1 MLKVPAF
8 RTVDGVTVYA
18 DDTLWHRFYPVAD
31 QPRVRLDADGQP
43 VFLLVKYA
51 LSDEELARNP
61 TLPRGG
67 GYLNVD
73 VVFELDDAQRE
84 AVRANLHRREGRQ
97 ESYSSSLPTGTPRAR
112 RVTLTPRVFSPCA
125 MTWAVVSPSA
135 VKLVARITSRTTRS
149 PCSVASMRSNSF
161 CRPISRGPTPSSG
174 LSLPISTKYRPL

>member
-73 VVFELDDAQRE
+73 VVFELDDDAARGSARQPPGVGGHR
-84 AVRANLHRREGRQ
+84 VRASPVRQCRGKGLGAGHDGAAAGGLRHPDLHRRHRRHGR
-97 ESYSSSLPTGTPRAR
+97 A
-112 RVTLTPRVFSPCA
+112 
-125 MTWAVVSPSA
+125 AVPA
-135 VKLVARITSRTTRS
+135 
-149 PCSVASMRSNSF
+149 CW
-161 CRPISRGPTPSSG
+161 
-174 LSLPISTKYRPL
+174 

>member
-18 DDTLWHRFYPVAD
+18 DDTLWYRFYPVAD

-61 TLPRGG
+61 ALPRGG

-84 AVRANLHRREGRQ
+84 AVRANLQAWVDTEF
-97 ESYSSSLPTGTPRAR
+97 AR
-112 RVTLTPRVFSPCA
+112 RQAGSAEEKASVQGMTAPPRW
-125 MTWAVVSPSA
+125 TSA
-135 VKLVARITSRTTRS
+135 
-149 PCSVASMRSNSF
+149 P
-161 CRPISRGPTPSSG
+161 PPTP
-174 LSLPISTKYRPL
+174 PAPWPWTRRRPACW